1 MNWMGRSV
9 ATVALILTAACQ
21 TTGEGRVADSIEVR
35 SFSGLFGG
43 SSYVMRPDGSVT
55 VSQWAEGAA
64 EPEVQVLTSA
74 ASFATVAA
82 VARDAIGTVGP
93 VSTEACLDYGTDTVE
108 LRQDGRVESVVS
120 ACPNDAVSRAQT
132 LVRAAMLDGAN

>member
-1 MNWMGRSV
+1 MTGVKRGF
-9 ATVALILTAACQ
+9 AALAVMLMTACQ
-21 TTGEGRVADSIEVR
+21 TVGDGPVADGIEVR

-43 SSYVMRPDGSVT
+43 SSYVMRPDGRVT

-93 VSTEACLDYGTDTVE
+93 VTSETCLDYGTDTVE
-108 LRQDGRVESVVS
+108 VRQNGRVESVVS